1 MASLPQNFH
10 LNKAL
15 YDLSQKKQA
24 DAEAAAKAA
33 PPPTP
38 EKPTRVRLQEA
49 IRQLLEENVSKAEIL
64 DVCLAQL
71 R

>member
-10 LNKAL
+10 LNKAMH
-15 YDLSQKKQA
+15 DLKQQKQA
-24 DAEAAAKAA
+24 NAEAAAQAA
-33 PPPTP
+33 PLPTP
-38 EKPTRVRLQEA
+38 EKPARVRLQEA

-64 DVCLAQL
+64 DACLAQL